1 MANEDVIPL
10 PPDPPQDSTP
20 LDPGATDPA
29 PAPVEPIPAEPSPP
43 ETGVEEPAPD
53 DAIGVDPITLPPVDV
68 TTLPPVMQEEIVRN
82 AAWTE
87 ALQAAESTI
96 GARVEA
102 EKDAAREALRSQGEL
117 DDMQIEVEV
126 AQMPISFNV
135 AAAIKTEA
143 MAKVIQYVMV
153 DTADGKPLRLNDRTT
168 LECGGDWELL
178 DANDIDV
185 LRSMEAMGY
194 CKAIIRPPGW
204 EPKVAK

>member
-10 PPDPPQDSTP
+10 PPDPPQDATP
-20 LDPGATDPA
+20 PDPGVTDPA
-29 PAPVEPIPAEPSPP
+29 PAPVEPVPSEPAPP

-53 DAIGVDPITLPPVDV
+53 DAIGVDPITLPPV
-68 TTLPPVMQEEIVRN
+68 MQEELVRA

-96 GARVEA
+96 GARIEA
-102 EKDAAREALRSQGEL
+102 EKDAAREALRSQGDL
-117 DDMQIEVEV
+117 DEMQIEIEV

-135 AAAIKTEA
+135 NAAIKAEA
-143 MAKVIQYVMV
+143 MAKVIQYVIV

-168 LECGGDWELL
+168 LDCAGDWELL

-185 LRSMEAMGY
+185 LRSMESMGY

-204 EPKVAK
+204 EPKAAK